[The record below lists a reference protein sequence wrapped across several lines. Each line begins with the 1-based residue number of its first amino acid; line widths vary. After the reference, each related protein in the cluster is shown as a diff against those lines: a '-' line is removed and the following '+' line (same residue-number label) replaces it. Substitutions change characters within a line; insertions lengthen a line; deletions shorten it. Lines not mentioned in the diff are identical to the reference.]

1 MLPSHFFRR
10 SVVLSFQEDA
20 IGIRLRDVI
29 GRGEADCPFLKR
41 RQAGSIVLRSG
52 WLYRLRHD
60 NSAGRQAR
68 LLADAPYIRFEWD
81 DAKNDRC
88 VGERG
93 FGFADILPAFLDPNR
108 RVERDGRRDYGE
120 ERFRLYGRVAGRL
133 FVIAYTRRETATRI
147 ISARKANARERD
159 RYGAD

>member
-1 MLPSHFFRR
+1 M
-10 SVVLSFQEDA
+10 
-20 IGIRLRDVI
+20 
-29 GRGEADCPFLKR
+29 
-41 RQAGSIVLRSG
+41 
-52 WLYRLRHD
+52 
-60 NSAGRQAR
+60 
-68 LLADAPYIRFEWD
+68 ADAPHIRFEWD

-88 VGERG
+88 MRDRG

-108 RVERDGRRDYGE
+108 RLERDDRRDYGE

-133 FVIAYTRRETATRI
+133 FVIAYTRRGMVTRI

>member
-20 IGIRLRDVI
+20 IGIRVR
-29 GRGEADCPFLKR
+29 
-41 RQAGSIVLRSG
+41 
-52 WLYRLRHD
+52 
-60 NSAGRQAR
+60 
-68 LLADAPYIRFEWD
+68 
-81 DAKNDRC
+81 
-88 VGERG
+88 
-93 FGFADILPAFLDPNR
+93 
-108 RVERDGRRDYGE
+108 E

>member
-1 MLPSHFFRR
+1 M
-10 SVVLSFQEDA
+10 
-20 IGIRLRDVI
+20 
-29 GRGEADCPFLKR
+29 
-41 RQAGSIVLRSG
+41 
-52 WLYRLRHD
+52 
-60 NSAGRQAR
+60 
-68 LLADAPYIRFEWD
+68 ADAPHIRFEWD

-88 VGERG
+88 VRERG

-133 FVIAYTRRETATRI
+133 FVIAYTRLGTVTRI

>member
-1 MLPSHFFRR
+1 MHAR
-10 SVVLSFQEDA
+10 Q
-20 IGIRLRDVI
+20 IRLH
-29 GRGEADCPFLKR
+29 
-41 RQAGSIVLRSG
+41 
-52 WLYRLRHD
+52 LYRLRHD
-60 NSAGRQAR
+60 NSGDRQAG
-68 LLADAPYIRFEWD
+68 LLADAPHIRFEWD

-88 VGERG
+88 VRDRG

-108 RVERDGRRDYGE
+108 RVERDVRRDYGE

-133 FVIAYTRRETATRI
+133 FVIAYTRRGTVTRI